1 MPKIQAVWAI
11 DIGQAALKALKLVP
25 GTTNPDEVV
34 AEAFDFI
41 EYPKI
46 LSQPDADP
54 EELVREALATFTDRN
69 DVKGC
74 KVAIAVPGQAGLV
87 KFIKLP
93 PVEKKRIPD
102 IVKFEAKQQIPFALD
117 EVVWSYQ
124 QIGGDEDVSD
134 EEFTMA
140 EVGLFAMKRDQI
152 TRAILPLTVA
162 GVEVDIVQ
170 MSPIALYN
178 YVCFDQVKG
187 SGSKDSVV
195 VLDIGADN
203 TDLIITDGTRI
214 WQRNVPIG
222 GNHFTRALTK
232 ELKLTFAKAEHLK
245 RNATKAPDPR
255 AIFTAMRG
263 VFNDFTSEVNRSIGF
278 YSSINRSAKIRKVV
292 GLGNGFKLPGLQK
305 FLQQNLNQE
314 IEKVESFARLAGD
327 EVKAA
332 PQFQD
337 NLASFAVAYG
347 LGVQG
352 LGKGGLST
360 NLLPPEIERVRL
372 IRAKKPWALAS
383 SALVMLGLASL
394 FLLGDY
400 RLLAKVSTPQFK
412 AAVEQAKSVSK
423 RGAEIK
429 TAFETA
435 KGVWQGKYDE
445 GKALIVDPGNRALWP
460 VFLKTVSG
468 FFPDP
473 VVEYNLN
480 PDDPANQETLEKLR
494 VHIDKVLPV
503 WRTDVAAEW
512 FDKLEPNFKRLMHPY
527 DVANAP
533 TGEGWVV
540 QVVCHHYNPYPS
552 ADQQRITNLK
562 DPRRT
567 EFGSYQFI
575 TEKVLHTLNSP
586 LLRMNGV
593 SHVALAWMTT
603 DKSWTSEKGSA
614 TNNIANTTVPLLDRA
629 GPPES
634 AEGAGGGM
642 MGGKDS
648 MMSMMRGMGQE
659 RGMGGGMGGMGGYAG
674 MMGGGKGGMEMM
686 MRGQGGG
693 MMGGMGMG
701 TLADADAKKKLKT
714 LTRTDFLIQFLWK
727 PEPGIELPTDP
738 EERKAKLEEQAAK
751 VKEMFEKMS
760 EAEKQ
765 KSDSAVKA
773 PTAEEIEKASKQ
785 KTSEVEAAITKALST
800 LTAPGPGGAAGPEAR
815 PRRPAPREHQR
826 PRPRLPPS
834 RRSPRRNDHFHMPVR
849 VSGSSLTLRAG
860 WAGPWRS
867 RWGPG
872 HEPSPVWSL
881 NTAHRSIKGRIHHGS
896 SQGIPPPVHQVSL
909 LDLDQRRGP
918 VRDHRL
924 LRGLRPGSGQGQ
936 DRGRGDQVRRQ

>member
-25 GTTNPDEVV
+25 GPNPDEVV

-69 DVKGC
+69 DVKGS

-124 QIGGDEDVSD
+124 QIGGDEEVSE

-178 YVCFDQVKG
+178 YISFDQLKG

-278 YSSINRSAKIRKVV
+278 YSSINRTAKIRKVI

-305 FLQQNLNQE
+305 FLQQNLNHE
-314 IEKVESFARLAGD
+314 IEKVEGFAKLVGD
-327 EVKAA
+327 EIKSA
-332 PQFQD
+332 PQFQE
-337 NLASFAVAYG
+337 NLASFAVPYG

-360 NLLPPEIERVRL
+360 NLLPPEIERIRL

-383 SALVMLGLASL
+383 SALVMLALSSL
-394 FLLGDY
+394 FMLGDW
-400 RLLAKVSTPQFK
+400 RLLAKVQKPAFGT
-412 AAVEQAKSVSK
+412 AVKSAKDVSQK
-423 RGAEIK
+423 GSSIK
-429 TAFETA
+429 TALDTA
-435 KGVWQGKYDE
+435 KGEWKGKFDE
-445 GKALIVDPGNRALWP
+445 GQALIIDPSGRGMWP
-460 VFLKTVSG
+460 AFLKTLSG
-468 FFPDP
+468 HFPDP
-473 VVEYNLN
+473 VAEYKLD
-480 PDDPANQETLEKLR
+480 PDDPADQNTLEKLR
-494 VHIDKVLPV
+494 VHIDLIKPV
-503 WRTDVAAEW
+503 WRTDVKTEW
-512 FDKLEPNFKRLMHPY
+512 FDQLDPQFKRLMHPY
-527 DVANAP
+527 DVANEP
-533 TGEGWVV
+533 SGEGWIV
-540 QVVCHHYNPYPS
+540 QLVCHHYNPYPS
-552 ADQQRITNLK
+552 PEQQRITNLR
-562 DPRRT
+562 DPRRV
-567 EFGSYQFI
+567 EFGPYLFI
-575 TEKVLHTLNSP
+575 FEKVLHKLNSP
-586 LLRMNGV
+586 LLRIYGV
-593 SHVALAWMTT
+593 SHVAFAWMSS
-603 DKSWTSEKGSA
+603 DRNWTSEKGSA
-614 TNNIANTTVPLLDRA
+614 NNNMASNTVPLLDRA
-629 GPPES
+629 PPPASTEGGGGGGS
-634 AEGAGGGM
+634 SGGMMDSMMSGYASRMKGGMMGAMAASMGGSMGSGAMAARGMSEMMARNMGGAGMYGGM
-642 MGGKDS
+642 MGG
-648 MMSMMRGMGQE
+648 
-659 RGMGGGMGGMGGYAG
+659 GGAA
-674 MMGGGKGGMEMM
+674 
-686 MRGQGGG
+686 
-693 MMGGMGMG
+693 
-701 TLADADAKKKLKT
+701 ADAEAKKKITT

-727 PEPGIELPTDP
+727 PVVAEPLPDDP
-738 EERKAKLEEQAAK
+738 AERKAKLDEQEAK
-751 VKEMFEKMS
+751 VKQDVKDWIDKMG

-765 KSDSAVKA
+765 KENAAVKV
-773 PTAEEIEKASKQ
+773 PSMEEIEAASKQ
-785 KTSEVEAAITKALST
+785 KSSEVDSALQNAVKSLATPAAPGAAAVPGAAPAGP
-800 LTAPGPGGAAGPEAR
+800 APGPPAAA
-815 PRRPAPREHQR
+815 PAA
-826 PRPRLPPS
+826 PP
-834 RRSPRRNDHFHMPVR
+834 N
-849 VSGSSLTLRAG
+849 
-860 WAGPWRS
+860 
-867 RWGPG
+867 
-872 HEPSPVWSL
+872 
-881 NTAHRSIKGRIHHGS
+881 K
-896 SQGIPPPVHQVSL
+896 
-909 LDLDQRRGP
+909 
-918 VRDHRL
+918 
-924 LRGLRPGSGQGQ
+924 
-936 DRGRGDQVRRQ
+936 

>member
-25 GTTNPDEVV
+25 GPNPDEVV

-124 QIGGDEDVSD
+124 QIGGDEAVSD
-134 EEFTMA
+134 DEFTMA

-152 TRAILPLTVA
+152 TRAILPLTLA
-162 GVEVDIVQ
+162 GIEVDIVQ

-178 YVCFDQVKG
+178 YICFDQLKG

-278 YSSINRSAKIRKVV
+278 YSSINRTAKIRKVL

-314 IEKVESFARLAGD
+314 IEKVDAFARLAGE

-337 NLASFAVAYG
+337 NMASFAVAYG
-347 LGVQG
+347 LGIQG

-360 NLLPPEIERVRL
+360 NLLPPEIEQIRL

-383 SALVMLGLASL
+383 SALVLLALSSL
-394 FLLGDY
+394 FLLGPY
-400 RLLAKVSTPQFK
+400 RLLATVSTPKFK
-412 AAVEQAKSVSK
+412 AAVEQAKSVTA
-423 RGAEIK
+423 RGTAIK
-429 TAFETA
+429 TALDASKTA
-435 KGVWQGKYDE
+435 WKDKYDE
-445 GKALIVDPGNRALWP
+445 GEALIIDPTYRALWP
-460 VFLKTVSG
+460 SFLKTLSG
-468 FFPDP
+468 FWPDP
-473 VVEYNLN
+473 VAEYKLN

-494 VHIDKVLPV
+494 VHIDLIKPV
-503 WRTDVAAEW
+503 WRTDVAAGW
-512 FDKLEPNFKRLMHPY
+512 FDTLDPKFKRLMHPY
-527 DVANAP
+527 DVDTANAP
-533 TGEGWVV
+533 SGEGWIV
-540 QVVCHHYNPYPS
+540 QIACHHYNPYPS
-552 ADQQRITNLK
+552 LEQQKLPLK

-567 EFGSYQFI
+567 QFGPYQFI
-575 TEKVLHTLNSP
+575 TEKVLHKLNSP
-586 LLRMNGV
+586 LLRLCGV
-593 SHVALAWMTT
+593 SHVALAWMSI
-603 DKSWTSEKGSA
+603 DPNWTNEKGS
-614 TNNIANTTVPLLDRA
+614 TNNNLASSTVPLLDRA
-629 GPPES
+629 APPANADS
-634 AEGAGGGM
+634 GGAGGSIGSMSGM
-642 MGGKDS
+642 MGGS
-648 MMSMMRGMGQE
+648 MEGYRSQMG
-659 RGMGGGMGGMGGYAG
+659 RMGGMGGMGGMGKGMNEMGMRG
-674 MMGGGKGGMEMM
+674 MMGPGGP
-686 MRGQGGG
+686 G
-693 MMGGMGMG
+693 MMGRAGMGSEAE
-701 TLADADAKKKLKT
+701 LKKQIKT

-727 PEPGIELPTDP
+727 PTPAEELPADP
-738 EERKAKLEEQAAK
+738 EEHKAKLEEQAGKAK
-751 VKEMFEKMS
+751 DLLEKMKQ
-760 EAEKQ
+760 AESSKN
-765 KSDSAVKA
+765 SSAVTI
-773 PTAEEIEKASKQ
+773 PSAEEIEKASKQ
-785 KTSEVEAAITKALST
+785 KTTELETAITKALST
-800 LTAPGPGGAAGPEAR
+800 LATPAPDAAGGAAA
-815 PRRPAPREHQR
+815 APGAAA
-826 PRPRLPPS
+826 PGAAAPGVPTPP
-834 RRSPRRNDHFHMPVR
+834 
-849 VSGSSLTLRAG
+849 G
-860 WAGPWRS
+860 
-867 RWGPG
+867 
-872 HEPSPVWSL
+872 
-881 NTAHRSIKGRIHHGS
+881 TAK
-896 SQGIPPPVHQVSL
+896 PPQ
-909 LDLDQRRGP
+909 
-918 VRDHRL
+918 
-924 LRGLRPGSGQGQ
+924 
-936 DRGRGDQVRRQ
+936 

>member
-11 DIGQAALKALKLVP
+11 DIGQAAVKALKLVP
-25 GTTNPDEVV
+25 GPNPDEVL

-117 EVVWSYQ
+117 EVVWAYQ
-124 QIGGDEDVSD
+124 QIGGDEEVSD

-162 GVEVDIVQ
+162 GIEVDMVQ

-178 YVCFDQVKG
+178 YIAFDQLKG
-187 SGSKDSVV
+187 GGSKDSVV

-278 YSSINRSAKIRKVV
+278 YSSINRTAKIRKVL

-314 IEKVESFARLAGD
+314 IEKVDTFFKLAGD

-337 NLASFAVAYG
+337 NMASFAVAFG
-347 LGVQG
+347 LGIQG

-383 SALVMLGLASL
+383 SALIMLGLSTL
-394 FLLGDY
+394 FVLGPY
-400 RLLAKVSTPQFK
+400 RLLAKVSTPQF
-412 AAVEQAKSVSK
+412 ATAVAQAKAVTKKGSD
-423 RGAEIK
+423 IK
-429 TAFETA
+429 TALEAA
-435 KGVWQGKYDE
+435 KNAWQGKYDE
-445 GKALIVDPGNRALWP
+445 GASLIVDPTYRALWP
-460 VFLKTVSG
+460 MFLKTISG
-468 FFPDP
+468 FIYDP
-473 VVEYNLN
+473 LTDPQYRFNA
-480 PDDPANQETLEKLR
+480 DDPATQETLEKLR
-494 VHIDKVLPV
+494 IHIDLIKPV
-503 WRTDVAAEW
+503 WRNDVAEEW
-512 FDKLEPNFKRLMHPY
+512 FNSLDSKFKRLMHPY
-527 DVANAP
+527 DTDAANAP
-533 TGEGWVV
+533 SGEGWIV
-540 QVVCHHYNPYPS
+540 QIACHHYNPYPS
-552 ADQQRITNLK
+552 PDQMRILNLK

-567 EFGSYQFI
+567 QFGPYQFI
-575 TEKVLHTLNSP
+575 TEKVLHKLNSP
-586 LLRMNGV
+586 LLRLYGV
-593 SHVALAWMTT
+593 SHVALAWMSI
-603 DKSWTSEKGSA
+603 DNSWTSEKGSGSNHVA
-614 TNNIANTTVPLLDRA
+614 GTTVPILDRA
-629 GPPES
+629 APTVTADSGSSGGP
-634 AEGAGGGM
+634 GGGAMGNM
-642 MGGKDS
+642 MTA
-648 MMSMMRGMGQE
+648 MRRGGMG
-659 RGMGGGMGGMGGYAG
+659 RGMGGDMGSGGSGGSGGPMGGMGR
-674 MMGGGKGGMEMM
+674 GGSAEMM
-686 MRGQGGG
+686 R
-693 MMGGMGMG
+693 MMMQGGMGSGGMG
-701 TLADADAKKKLKT
+701 VADADAKKNMKL

-727 PEPGIELPTDP
+727 PTPAEELPDDP
-738 EERKAKLEEQAAK
+738 EQRKAKLEEQTTK
-751 VKEMFEKMS
+751 VKDLFDKMNKA
-760 EAEKQ
+760 EAEKN
-765 KSDSAVKA
+765 SSAITI

-785 KTSEVEAAITKALST
+785 KTSELEAAITKALSPEPSAGAPEHQPRER
-800 LTAPGPGGAAGPEAR
+800 LAHQGGPAAPGAPTPPAGTKP
-815 PRRPAPREHQR
+815 
-826 PRPRLPPS
+826 
-834 RRSPRRNDHFHMPVR
+834 
-849 VSGSSLTLRAG
+849 
-860 WAGPWRS
+860 
-867 RWGPG
+867 
-872 HEPSPVWSL
+872 
-881 NTAHRSIKGRIHHGS
+881 
-896 SQGIPPPVHQVSL
+896 
-909 LDLDQRRGP
+909 
-918 VRDHRL
+918 
-924 LRGLRPGSGQGQ
+924 
-936 DRGRGDQVRRQ
+936 

>member
-11 DIGQAALKALKLVP
+11 DIGQAALKALNLVP
-25 GTTNPDEVV
+25 GPNPDEVV

-124 QIGGDEDVSD
+124 QIGDDEEVSD

-162 GVEVDIVQ
+162 GIEVDIVQ

-178 YVCFDQVKG
+178 YICFDQLKG

-232 ELKLTFAKAEHLK
+232 ELRLTFAKAEHLK

-255 AIFTAMRG
+255 TIFTAMRG

-278 YSSINRSAKIRKVV
+278 YSSINRSAKIRKVL

-314 IEKVESFARLAGD
+314 IEKVDAFAKLAGD

-347 LGVQG
+347 LGIQG

-360 NLLPPEIERVRL
+360 NLLPPEIERIRM

-383 SALVMLGLASL
+383 SALVMLGLSTL
-394 FLLGDY
+394 FLLGPF

-412 AAVEQAKSVSK
+412 EAVDKANSVTK
-423 RGAEIK
+423 RGTEIK
-429 TAFETA
+429 TALEAA
-435 KGVWQGKYDE
+435 KGKWKDKYDE
-445 GKALIVDPGNRALWP
+445 GEALIIDPTYRALWP
-460 VFLKTVSG
+460 SFLKTISG
-468 FFPDP
+468 FWPDP
-473 VVEYNLN
+473 VAEYKLN
-480 PDDPANQETLEKLR
+480 PDDPANQKTLEKLR
-494 VHIDKVLPV
+494 VHIDLIKPV
-503 WRTDVAAEW
+503 WRTDVAAGW
-512 FDKLEPNFKRLMHPY
+512 FDTLDPKFKRLMHPY
-527 DVANAP
+527 DVETANAP
-533 TGEGWVV
+533 TGEGWIV
-540 QVVCHHYNPYPS
+540 QIACHHYNPYPS
-552 ADQQRITNLK
+552 TKQQKLPLK
-562 DPRRT
+562 DPQRT
-567 EFGSYQFI
+567 EFGPYQFI
-575 TEKVLHTLNSP
+575 TEKVLHKLNSP
-586 LLRMNGV
+586 FLRLYGV
-593 SHVALAWMTT
+593 SHVALAWMSI
-603 DKSWTSEKGSA
+603 DNSWTSEKGSG
-614 TNNIANTTVPLLDRA
+614 NNNLASSTVPVLDRA
-629 GPPES
+629 SPPADTETGGGGGLARMMGGAKGQS
-634 AEGAGGGM
+634 AGYAAQMSRGAGGM
-642 MGGKDS
+642 MGGGYAGAVSGKG
-648 MMSMMRGMGQE
+648 MSEIMRGM
-659 RGMGGGMGGMGGYAG
+659 MAGGAG
-674 MMGGGKGGMEMM
+674 MAAGV
-686 MRGQGGG
+686 
-693 MMGGMGMG
+693 
-701 TLADADAKKKLKT
+701 DAEAKKNIKT

-727 PEPGIELPTDP
+727 PTPAEELPEDP
-738 EERKAKLEEQAAK
+738 EQRKAKVEEQAAK
-751 VKEMFEKMS
+751 AKEMLEKMRQ
-760 EAEKQ
+760 AESQ
-765 KSDSAVKA
+765 KNSSAVTI
-773 PTAEEIEKASKQ
+773 PSAEEIETASKQ
-785 KTSEVEAAITKALST
+785 KTSELEAAITKALTT
-800 LTAPGPGGAAGPEAR
+800 LATPAPDAAAGAAVAPPGAAPPGVPAAPGVPTPPGAAK
-815 PRRPAPREHQR
+815 
-826 PRPRLPPS
+826 PP
-834 RRSPRRNDHFHMPVR
+834 
-849 VSGSSLTLRAG
+849 
-860 WAGPWRS
+860 
-867 RWGPG
+867 
-872 HEPSPVWSL
+872 
-881 NTAHRSIKGRIHHGS
+881 
-896 SQGIPPPVHQVSL
+896 Q
-909 LDLDQRRGP
+909 
-918 VRDHRL
+918 
-924 LRGLRPGSGQGQ
+924 
-936 DRGRGDQVRRQ
+936 